1 MKLHSVTIIFL
12 AMVNVNVKA
21 KTSLSVVPYKQMDL
35 GKECGKLKQ
44 SLYLHNQAH
53 QFIFNSTNKEPFKCH
68 LELHLHSDNFGFS
81 IFINSMRL
89 DRDCNRDFLQFGR
102 DWTFITS
109 SKSDKK
115 CGVLQPYESE
125 VFKDSNQKLKSLKA
139 REYIE
144 NTDKEMDVW
153 LAVNPPGPGEP
164 AKYLSLTVTPFK
176 KKCNEGD
183 QYYRKCPGSEKCIKH
198 ELFCDGIV
206 NCDGEPKDEQEEYC
220 LVNSSINNVDMFLS
234 IPILI
239 LIIIFALLGVMFVI
253 FMLRLLYISLTTKRH
268 QPRSRNESER
278 RALHDYPS
286 SCSSPIRSHLTQITP
301 ESPDRGLAGLQTRLT
316 SNNPDRAS
324 APPPSSNTQLPPHPP
339 SYNEVMGV
347 EFKEDPPKYSET
359 PEEAH
364 LVIDKSY

>member
-1 MKLHSVTIIFL
+1 
-12 AMVNVNVKA
+12 
-21 KTSLSVVPYKQMDL
+21 MDL
-35 GKECGKLKQ
+35 GKECGKMKQ

-53 QFIFNSTNKEPFKCH
+53 QFTFNTTNKEPFKCH

-89 DRDCNRDFLQFGR
+89 DTDCNKDFLQYGR

-109 SKSDKK
+109 SKSDKI
-115 CGVLQPYESE
+115 CGILQPYETE
-125 VFKDSNQKLKSLKA
+125 VFESSSQRLKSLKA

-144 NTDKEMDVW
+144 STDKEMDVW

-176 KKCNEGD
+176 KKCHEGD
-183 QYYRKCPGSEKCIKH
+183 QYYRKCPGSERCIKH

-253 FMLRLLYISLTTKRH
+253 FMIRLLFITLNSKR
-268 QPRSRNESER
+268 QQSGSSNEGER
-278 RALHDYPS
+278 RALQNYSPS
-286 SCSSPIRSHLTQITP
+286 PRSHLTP
-301 ESPDRGLAGLQTRLT
+301 ESPNRGLAGLQTRLT
-316 SNNPDRAS
+316 TIHPDRAS
-324 APPPSSNTQLPPHPP
+324 APPPTSNNQLPPHPP

-347 EFKEDPPKYSET
+347 EFKEDPPKYTET

-364 LVIDKSY
+364 LVIDKSH